1 MWTATEG
8 SRAAEAVLASAAIRL
23 LALLGWPVAHSLSPQ
38 LHAAAIADAGLDLA
52 YLAFGV
58 PPESLEAAVAGL
70 GALGA
75 VGANVT
81 VPHKAAVLAL
91 ADEVGSEA
99 AAVGAANTLTWRDG
113 RLVADNT
120 DLPGLLSVLAGLGI
134 QTGDGVLLCG
144 AGGAARA
151 AAGALGRAGTRVEV
165 VGRRSEAV
173 ADVRQVLVAAGGSA
187 EPVVRPRLLV
197 NATPLGLHG
206 EDPPA
211 RLLEI
216 GPGQIALDL
225 VYGREPTPFL
235 RAAAAAGAT
244 AADGLGLLVAQAA
257 FSFAIWTGAAPPHR
271 VMQEAA
277 RVSTGRT
284 GTWVGSP
291 VARGDATLR

>member
-1 MWTATEG
+1 
-8 SRAAEAVLASAAIRL
+8 VPASAATRL

-58 PPESLEAAVAGL
+58 PPEALEAAVAGL

-75 VGANVT
+75 LGANVT
-81 VPHKAAVLAL
+81 VPHKSAVLAL
-91 ADEVGSEA
+91 ADEVAPDA

-120 DLPGLLSVLAGLGI
+120 DLPGLQVVLADLGVEA
-134 QTGDGVLLCG
+134 GDGVVLCG

-151 AAGALGRAGTRVEV
+151 AAVALGRAGTRVEV
-165 VGRRSEAV
+165 VGRRPEAV
-173 ADVRQVLVAAGGSA
+173 TGVQEVLVAAGGSA
-187 EPVVRPRLLV
+187 GPVARPRLLV

-206 EDPPA
+206 EAPPA
-211 RLLEI
+211 RLLAL

-225 VYGREPTPFL
+225 VYGREPTPFV
-235 RAAAAAGAT
+235 RAARAAGAT

-257 FSFAIWTGAAPPHR
+257 LSFAIWTGVAPPHG

-277 RVSTGRT
+277 RMSTGRT
-284 GTWVGSP
+284 GTEVGSP